1 MGSQWIHG
9 HFMPFLGPSVATYVP
24 NTSHLWPQINV
35 NEGTYIIDWLP
46 IDQLMIIYIYCILI
60 DYVCRWLTIPVFHS
74 WGSPVVTGRL
84 GIMGSGGSSQAR
96 FMVNPNSAGFAI
108 GFTCYFFL
116 RLCLCFVCPPS
127 YTVVSGSTPSFVFT
141 GFKLQNFTSAWG
153 FDMLNFAHGVTL
165 AVSLRRWHW
174 HCCSANCRRRT
185 KWKQPRCWD
194 LRLSKSVNIWE
205 LWVARFVACGMTCLT
220 LLAPRF
226 DCLRLKTCAPQT
238 TTFAQ

>member
-1 MGSQWIHG
+1 MDPWPFHAISRAICG
-9 HFMPFLGPSVATYVP
+9 HIRP

-60 DYVCRWLTIPVFHS
+60 DYVCRWLTIPVFHI

-116 RLCLCFVCPPS
+116 RLCLCFVCLPVTQS
-127 YTVVSGSTPSFVFT
+127 SLGRLLPSFSLVSS
-141 GFKLQNFTSAWG
+141 FKISLQPEVSTCWTLLMAWLWE
-153 FDMLNFAHGVTL
+153 FPWEDAITTWLFCKLPQADQVET
-165 AVSLRRWHW
+165 AR
-174 HCCSANCRRRT
+174 CR
-185 KWKQPRCWD
+185 D

-205 LWVARFVACGMTCLT
+205 LWLQGSLHVAWLVWRSW
-220 LLAPRF
+220 
-226 DCLRLKTCAPQT
+226 LRVLIVFGSKKVRPDHHFCTVRRL
-238 TTFAQ
+238 